1 MKILYIVS
9 WKIPFEENNLKNI
22 VNTQFGY
29 YTLKSKDVDITWF
42 THNRKSFLYIL
53 CKWLKIPQINPIFSQ
68 LSVVGKSKQYDVI
81 YVGFDMHLLPL
92 AVCKLLG
99 LIKTPIFVLSHFS
112 YSTKYTTSRWKKV
125 YKNFERRLVYKA
137 FDKITFACDTLL
149 RLAKEDFSVP
159 ERHLNVA
166 DWGANLK
173 FYDKGIFNA
182 PPSNQYFVA
191 AGGMNRDYATLIEAF
206 RKYPNA
212 NLRVYAKYRDYTNG
226 KELPENV
233 YFGNLFAGRSFS
245 DAYKALREEY
255 YNAIAVLLPIDYIND
270 VPNGATVLV
279 EALAMGKPIVITDA
293 DTNYIDVEKEGCG
306 LTVKRHDVDGWVEAI
321 RFLKEN
327 PIKAK
332 EMGKKAYQLA
342 KTKYNDELFADNIL
356 KQMKMMFK

>member
-1 MKILYIVS
+1 
-9 WKIPFEENNLKNI
+9 
-22 VNTQFGY
+22 
-29 YTLKSKDVDITWF
+29 
-42 THNRKSFLYIL
+42 
-53 CKWLKIPQINPIFSQ
+53 
-68 LSVVGKSKQYDVI
+68 
-81 YVGFDMHLLPL
+81 MHLLPL

-191 AGGMNRDYATLIEAF
+191 AGGMNRDYTTLIEAF

-233 YFGNLFAGRSFS
+233 YCGNLVAGRSVS

-279 EALAMGKPIVITDA
+279 EALAMGKPIVITNT
-293 DTNYIDVEKEGCG
+293 DTNYIYVYKYYSH
-306 LTVKRHDVDGWVEAI
+306 LTINLHYFYVYVYSI
-321 RFLKEN
+321 IF
-327 PIKAK
+327 
-332 EMGKKAYQLA
+332 
-342 KTKYNDELFADNIL
+342 
-356 KQMKMMFK
+356 FK